1 MDEQAT
7 VEPMRRRLGRGLSAL
22 LGSGASGEGFEQGNL
37 ATGDNSQIHVELID
51 RNPFQP
57 RRDFDPQ
64 AINELADSIRQHGI
78 LQPLLVRAVGDG
90 YQLIVGERRLIAAK
104 KAGLELVPCQV
115 LELNDQQVYEVA
127 LEENLKRQDLNAIE
141 KAQAFQEYMNQFQC
155 SIEEVAR
162 RFSLDRSTVS
172 NMMRLLEL
180 PEKLQTDLR
189 TGTISAGHARAL
201 LSLPEAEQLKFAEM
215 IQKNG
220 LSVRRVEEMIRQRA
234 TRQAESEAVATDA
247 PTEEI
252 PVLKFGR
259 TAHIDS
265 LEQQLCEAIGTKVQ
279 IKLKK
284 KESGQIVIDF
294 QSNDD
299 FERILGFLRRAA

>member
-1 MDEQAT
+1 MDEQNSP
-7 VEPMRRRLGRGLSAL
+7 EPTRRRLGRGLSAL
-22 LGSGASGEGFEQGNL
+22 LGSGVSGDAADRET
-37 ATGDNSQIHVELID
+37 TGDNSQIHVELID

-78 LQPLLVRAVGDG
+78 LQPLLVRPLGDG

-115 LELNDQQVYEVA
+115 LQLSDQQVYEVA
-127 LEENLKRQDLNAIE
+127 LEENLKRQDLNVME
-141 KAQAFQEYMNQFQC
+141 KAQAFQDYMNHFQC
-155 SIEEVAR
+155 PIEDVAR
-162 RFSLDRSTVS
+162 KFSLDRSTVS
-172 NMMRLLEL
+172 NLLRLLEL

-189 TGTISAGHARAL
+189 TGALSAGHARAL
-201 LSLPEAEQLKFAEM
+201 LTLPESEQLKFAEM
-215 IQKNG
+215 IQRNG
-220 LSVRRVEEMIRQRA
+220 LSVRKVEELARDRSA
-234 TRQAESEAVATDA
+234 RNAAPEPVAES
-247 PTEEI
+247 TEEVT
-252 PVLKFGR
+252 VLKFGR

-265 LEQQLCEAIGTKVQ
+265 LEQQLRDLFGTKVQ

-284 KESGQIVIDF
+284 KETGQIVIDF
-294 QSNDD
+294 QSNND